1 MECLNK
7 MHDKEIKI
15 SKNYLKTFLKL
26 LAPYAP
32 FIAEELWHA
41 LGSRTTIH
49 KERWPKYNEKYLQ
62 KNTFELLVQINGKL
76 RAKIKAPL
84 NITQN
89 QAEKLALAQPSVQ
102 KFIKNAKPKKI
113 IFIPNRLINLV
124 G

>member
-1 MECLNK
+1 
-7 MHDKEIKI
+7 
-15 SKNYLKTFLKL
+15 
-26 LAPYAP
+26 
-32 FIAEELWHA
+32 
-41 LGSRTTIH
+41 
-49 KERWPKYNEKYLQ
+49 

-76 RAKIKAPL
+76 RAKIEVPL